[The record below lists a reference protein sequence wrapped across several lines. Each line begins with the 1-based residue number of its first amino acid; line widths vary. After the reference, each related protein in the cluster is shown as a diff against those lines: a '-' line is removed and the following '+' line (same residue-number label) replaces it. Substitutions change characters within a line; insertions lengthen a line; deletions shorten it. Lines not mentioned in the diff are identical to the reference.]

1 MVFFYKKCEVCGN
14 KMSILKISLKNSTAL
29 ECKNCRTKYQAK
41 ETVLYRAINFLLI
54 DDLLGAFIILFL
66 SAYTTVYIDSEI
78 YKLDTGL
85 FFVLM
90 VFLWL
95 IFCFIFL
102 FFYFLII
109 SNFIKFEIIEENN
122 KKD

>member
-29 ECKNCRTKYQAK
+29 ECKNCKTKYQAK
-41 ETVLYRAINFLLI
+41 ETVLYTAVNFLLE
-54 DDLLGAFIILFL
+54 DLGVFIILFL
-66 SAYTTVYIDSEI
+66 SAYTTVYIDNKI
-78 YKLDTGL
+78 YKLDAGL
-85 FFVLM
+85 FFGLM

-95 IFCFIFL
+95 TFSFIFL
-102 FFYFLII
+102 FFYLLII
-109 SNFIKFEIIEENN
+109 SNLIKFEIIEENN

>member
-1 MVFFYKKCEVCGN
+1 MGFFYKRCEVCGN
-14 KMSILKISLKNSTAL
+14 KMSILKIFFKNSTTL

-78 YKLDTGL
+78 YKLDAVL
-85 FFVLM
+85 FFWINGIFMVNFLFYIF
-90 VFLWL
+90 VFL
-95 IFCFIFL
+95 L
-102 FFYFLII
+102 FNNLKFY
-109 SNFIKFEIIEENN
+109 
-122 KKD
+122 

>member
-14 KMSILKISLKNSTAL
+14 KMSILKIFFKNSTTL

>member
-1 MVFFYKKCEVCGN
+1 MGFFYKRCEVCGN
-14 KMSILKISLKNSTAL
+14 KMSILKIFFKNSTTL

>member
-1 MVFFYKKCEVCGN
+1 MGFFYKRCEVCGN
-14 KMSILKISLKNSTAL
+14 KMSILKIFFKNPTTL

-41 ETVLYRAINFLLI
+41 ETRLYTVINFLLEN
-54 DDLLGAFIILFL
+54 LGVFIILFL
-66 SAYTTVYIDSEI
+66 SAYTTVYIDNEI
-78 YKLDTGL
+78 YKLDAGL
-85 FFVLM
+85 FFGLM
-90 VFLWL
+90 IFLWL

-102 FFYFLII
+102 FFYLLII

>member
-1 MVFFYKKCEVCGN
+1 MGFFYKKCEVCGN
-14 KMSILKISLKNSTAL
+14 KMNIFKIFLKDFTTL

-41 ETVLYRAINFLLI
+41 ETELYTTINFLFKN
-54 DDLLGAFIILFL
+54 LGVFIILFL
-66 SAYTTVYIDSEI
+66 SAYATVYIDNKI
-78 YKLDTGL
+78 YELDAGL

-109 SNFIKFEIIEENN
+109 SNFIKFEIIE
-122 KKD
+122 